1 MKTKDKAR
9 LLAFL
14 SFVYTTPIAL
24 YTISDQVEVVYAIEN
39 QEPKE
44 KKPIAKEQEH
54 KSLDAYLDRV
64 ATFYQMDVETVQN
77 VVASK
82 IEAILS
88 YGDVEKGIIAVIEP
102 VAPKKTLKTEYNEG
116 EIKVGSRYDENAMN
130 EFKKTEA
137 GMIMTETTQRFGIDP
152 ELLIALCKQ
161 ESGLDHEGHLPSN
174 PNYTGSGYGI
184 TQQEYTKF
192 QNGEHVITGNTY
204 TEEGIVP
211 ESITVS
217 EATAEDLGGNITMG
231 TIYLQHS
238 LKHYHYNLFMA
249 LQGYNYG
256 TGMMDMA
263 IECYAAELGVT
274 KEQVMENY
282 NDLGWMKYVEDIHY
296 YPQKYV
302 PGWQQATYGDHH
314 YASHVLSY
322 IGKSTIYIKT
332 ENGLLL
338 YNLGN
343 METVFESN
351 TSVPM
356 VSNVQNVEVITL
368 AFPDAQNE
376 TKEKI
381 EQDVVSIRI
390 EQVVE
395 EKVDEFTKVFTLTG
409 E

>member
-356 VSNVQNVEVITL
+356 VSNVQNVGVITL
-368 AFPDAQNE
+368 NFPDHSNE
-376 TKEKI
+376 TRENI
-381 EQDVVSIRI
+381 ERDVVSIRI
-390 EQVVE
+390 EQVIE

>member
-1 MKTKDKAR
+1 MKAKDKAR

-24 YTISDQVEVVYAIEN
+24 YTMSDQIVYAMET
-39 QEPKE
+39 ELEDEKPKE
-44 KKPIAKEQEH
+44 NGHEH
-54 KSLDAYLDRV
+54 KSLDAYLTKV
-64 ATFYQMDVETVQN
+64 ATFYQMDVETVKN
-77 VVASK
+77 VVASN
-82 IEAILS
+82 IEEILS
-88 YGDVEKGIIAVIEP
+88 YGDVEKGIIAVVEP
-102 VAPKKTLKTEYNEG
+102 VAPKNTLKTEYNEE

-130 EFKKTEA
+130 EFKQTEA

-192 QNGEHVITGNTY
+192 QNGEYVITGNTY

-217 EATAEDLGGNITMG
+217 EATAEDLEGNITMG
-231 TIYLQHS
+231 TIYLQQS

-256 TGMMDMA
+256 TGMMDIA
-263 IECYAAELGVT
+263 IESYAAELGVT
-274 KEQVMENY
+274 TEQVMENY
-282 NDLGWMKYVEDIHY
+282 NDLGWMKYVEDIY
-296 YPQKYV
+296 YSPQKYV

-356 VSNVQNVEVITL
+356 VSNVQNVGVITL
-368 AFPDAQNE
+368 DFPDIQNE
-376 TKEKI
+376 MKEQI
-381 EQDVVSIRI
+381 ERDVVSIRI

-395 EKVDEFTKVFTLTG
+395 EKVGEFAKVFTLTK

>member
-256 TGMMDMA
+256 TGMMDIA
-263 IECYAAELGVT
+263 IESYAAELGVT

-314 YASHVLSY
+314 YVSHVLSY

-332 ENGLLL
+332 ENGILL

-343 METVFESN
+343 MVTVLESN
-351 TSVPM
+351 AEVPM
-356 VSNVQNVEVITL
+356 VNNVENVEVITL

>member
-1 MKTKDKAR
+1 MKAKDKAR

-24 YTISDQVEVVYAIEN
+24 YTMSDQIVYAMETELEDE
-39 QEPKE
+39 EPKE
-44 KKPIAKEQEH
+44 NGHEH
-54 KSLDAYLDRV
+54 KSLDAYLTKV
-64 ATFYQMDVETVQN
+64 ATFYQMDVETVKN
-77 VVASK
+77 VVASN
-82 IEAILS
+82 IEEILS
-88 YGDVEKGIIAVIEP
+88 YGDVEKGIIAVVEP
-102 VAPKKTLKTEYNEG
+102 VAPKNTLKTEYNEG

-130 EFKKTEA
+130 EFKQTEA

-192 QNGEHVITGNTY
+192 QNGEYVITGNTY

-217 EATAEDLGGNITMG
+217 EATAEDLEGNITMG
-231 TIYLQHS
+231 TIYLQQS

-256 TGMMDMA
+256 TGMMDIA
-263 IECYAAELGVT
+263 IESYAAELGVT
-274 KEQVMENY
+274 TEQVMENY
-282 NDLGWMKYVEDIHY
+282 NDLGWMKYVEDIY
-296 YPQKYV
+296 YAPQKYV

-322 IGKSTIYIKT
+322 IGKSTIYIQT

-338 YNLGN
+338 YYLGN

-356 VSNVQNVEVITL
+356 VSNVQNVGVITL
-368 AFPDAQNE
+368 DFPDIQNE
-376 TKEKI
+376 MKEQI
-381 EQDVVSIRI
+381 ERDVVSIRI

-395 EKVDEFTKVFTLTG
+395 EKVGEFAKVFTLTK